1 MRIACLQFNPQ
12 VGDFRGNVAKA
23 NALIHDAEV
32 RGETRNLSWL
42 LLPEMALTG
51 YNFPGLAAITPF
63 LEPTASGPSTTWAR
77 EVAVRLQTHV
87 TIGYPEIDP
96 ATSRRYNSTVTVSS
110 KGEVLANYRKHF
122 LYYTDETWAAEGPER
137 FFRGNLGDLGQVAM
151 GICMDINP
159 HRFVAPWK
167 AYEFAN
173 HCLQP
178 TPAPLIALNMA
189 WLTRF
194 AAEDLAANPKR
205 EDAETLAYWLERFY
219 PLIEANGEPIIIVM
233 ANRCGTEGGVVYAG
247 TSTVMKIEKGS
258 TKIFDI
264 LGQAEEKILVVDLN
278 DPPKF
283 AVTTGPPPARGNQ

>member
-51 YNFPGLAAITPF
+51 YNFPGITAITPF
-63 LEPTASGPSTTWAR
+63 LEPTAAGPSTTWAR
-77 EVAVRLQTHV
+77 EAAFRLKTHV

-96 ATSRRYNSTVTVSS
+96 ATSRRYNSTVTVSPT
-110 KGEVLANYRKHF
+110 GEILANYRKHF

-137 FFRGNLGDLGQVAM
+137 FFRGSLGDLGHVAM

-167 AYEFAN
+167 AFEFAN

-194 AAEDLAANPKR
+194 APEDVAANPKR

-219 PLIEANGEPIIIVM
+219 PLIEANGEPVIIVM
-233 ANRCGTEGGVVYAG
+233 ANRCGTEGGLVYAG
-247 TSTVMKIEKGS
+247 TSTVMKIENGS

-264 LGQAEEKILVVDLN
+264 LGQAEERILVVDLN
-278 DPPKF
+278 DHPKF
-283 AVTTGPPPARGNQ
+283 AVTTGPSTAPGNQ